1 MTDNERAS
9 WLELVASQGAQV
21 QSPRQAQTLVGK
33 APRHQQRNLMQGG
46 FPASYQ
52 ERNMNRSE
60 SINELA
66 AALSKA
72 QGEIEGAVKDKN
84 NPAFRS
90 KYADLGAVWDA
101 VRGPLAKNGLSII
114 QSPSRTETGVEVE
127 TTLMHSSGQWMSS
140 SLAIPAFKQDAHGIG
155 SATTYARRFALSAF
169 CGVAPVDD
177 DGNAATGRVEGVAGH
192 ATAGLRQAAEEITA
206 QTGETRSTYQIKK
219 DAKAAEKPKM
229 SPKEWADGA
238 IQTLN
243 SIASLPEVNVWWKLN
258 EAALTALQEKAEDQY
273 ERVALC
279 ADDARASLRAH
290 L

>member
-1 MTDNERAS
+1 
-9 WLELVASQGAQV
+9 
-21 QSPRQAQTLVGK
+21 
-33 APRHQQRNLMQGG
+33 
-46 FPASYQ
+46 
-52 ERNMNRSE
+52 MNRSE

-192 ATAGLRQAAEEITA
+192 ATAGLKQAAEEITA
-206 QTGETRSTYQIKK
+206 QTGETRSTYQIAKDKK
-219 DAKAAEKPKM
+219 VKTT
-229 SPKEWADGA
+229 PKEWADQA
-238 IQTLN
+238 IHSLNTAATLEQV
-243 SIASLPEVNVWWKLN
+243 STWWKAN
-258 EAALTALQEKAEDQY
+258 DKALQALQADHEAEY
-273 ERVALC
+273 ERVAQV
-279 ADDARASLRAH
+279 ADDARASLRNH
-290 L
+290 